1 MIVLGIETSCD
12 DSAVALVTVDKQVL
26 SHQKYTQIS
35 QHNSFGGVVPEV
47 AAREHLKILP
57 QLIEK
62 CFEESQLTYE
72 ALSAIAVTTGP
83 GLIGGLM
90 VGVMI
95 AKALALVHQKPFLS
109 INHLA
114 GHALVPRLTEESLEF
129 PYLLMLATGGHC
141 QLLLVKSPVDF
152 EIIGTTMDDAVG
164 ECFDKVAKILRIPM
178 PGGPNLE
185 TIAKNG
191 NPKAI
196 DFPSP
201 MVGRNQGSEA
211 FQFSFSGLKTAV
223 RTYCLKHP
231 NLTDIHRAD
240 ICASFQEAVRK
251 SLISRIKNYLES
263 PDFAAYKPKAF
274 VLSGGVASNLY
285 LRDSL
290 RNLTTKYKIQFV
302 APPIEYCTDN
312 GVMIAWAGIEKL
324 RLSLVDD
331 LSAKPRPRWPL
342 TEK

>member
-12 DSAVALVTVDKQVL
+12 DSAVALVTADKQIL
-26 SHQKYTQIS
+26 SHQKYTQLS
-35 QHNSFGGVVPEV
+35 QHNAFGGVVPEV

-57 QLIEK
+57 HLIEK

-72 ALSAIAVTTGP
+72 DLSGIAVTTGP

-109 INHLA
+109 VNHLA
-114 GHALVPRLTEESLEF
+114 GHALVPRLTESLEF

-152 EIIGTTMDDAVG
+152 EMIGTTMDDAVG
-164 ECFDKVAKILRIPM
+164 ECFDKVAKILGIPM

-185 TIAKNG
+185 AMAQNG

-196 DFPSP
+196 DFPAP
-201 MVGRNQGSEA
+201 MLGRNHGSEA

-223 RTYCLKHP
+223 RTYCLKQP
-231 NLTDIHRAD
+231 NLTENHKAD

-251 SLISRIKNYLES
+251 SLISRIKNYMES
-263 PDFAAYKPKAF
+263 HAFTAYKPTAF
-274 VLSGGVASNLY
+274 VLSGGVAANLY
-285 LRDSL
+285 LRESL
-290 RNLTTKYKIQFV
+290 RNLTTKYKLQFI

-324 RLSLVDD
+324 RLGLVDD